1 MVEAVSQRVQR
12 HFRWCIT
19 RCSEHIA
26 EALGDQRRAGGI
38 YSSSEQARQWCG
50 DDLDGSTNPVDV
62 LPLVKRIGGS
72 LQEQRRLPS
81 TWRPIHLRHFPPRI
95 PAGDVVAWEA
105 RRGKQLIEL
114 LEAGWHRARAA
125 CIEALESL

>member
-1 MVEAVSQRVQR
+1 MVEAVSQRVQS

-19 RCSEHIA
+19 RRSEHIV
-26 EALGDQRRAGGI
+26 EALGDQRCAGGI
-38 YSSSEQARQWCG
+38 YSLSEQALQWWSV
-50 DDLDGSTNPVDV
+50 GSTNPVDV
-62 LPLVKRIGGS
+62 LPLVKCIGGS

-105 RRGKQLIEL
+105 RRGKQLVEL
-114 LEAGWHRARAA
+114 PKAGWHRAGAA

>member
-1 MVEAVSQRVQR
+1 MNGS
-12 HFRWCIT
+12 
-19 RCSEHIA
+19 
-26 EALGDQRRAGGI
+26 
-38 YSSSEQARQWCG
+38 
-50 DDLDGSTNPVDV
+50 DGNTNPVDV
-62 LPLVKRIGGS
+62 LPLVQRIGGS

-81 TWRPIHLRHFPPRI
+81 TWRPIHLCHFPPRI

-114 LEAGWHRARAA
+114 LKAGWHKASAA